1 LKAKLVITLLL
12 LSFISGQGQINTFS
26 PYSRFGLGEL
36 NQLSF
41 AHNQGMGGAHIALKP
56 DSVFPVMI
64 NTGNPA
70 SYALIKF
77 ATFEVGGSFQYS
89 ELSSGKNPPVK
100 RFNTNFN
107 YGALGFPIRKRS
119 GAAFG
124 IMPYSHVG
132 YNMRNT
138 VNETNIGNVNYNY
151 NGEGGFSKVFF
162 GYGLMPF
169 KERMLKFRKKMTEPR
184 KDSTYKPSL
193 VGMKLKELC
202 NELLSDFSIGANA
215 NYVFGSIRNYADV
228 QYPNPLLYFNSIR
241 EKTIRMNAFTGNF
254 GVQTAF
260 TIDSV
265 KRKSPKDTSTISQTK
280 RVNRILSEKIKFT
293 FGYFMSL
300 NNQMNASY
308 DLISY
313 NYFLS
318 SGLGILPKDTVIK
331 IIDAKGKIKLPLEQG
346 FGIGFK
352 KGERINIVADYAIT
366 NWSDFKLFDYINSL
380 KNNSRIGIGF
390 NYVPDKFATGKG
402 TYFLRTQYRAGAFH
416 QTGYL
421 DLRNTMISTYG
432 LTAGISLPV
441 GSRTGTGLINIGFQV
456 GQTGSQ
462 ANNLVKENFYRVHF
476 GFTFNSTYFDDLW
489 FRKFRY
495 D

>member
-1 LKAKLVITLLL
+1 
-12 LSFISGQGQINTFS
+12 
-26 PYSRFGLGEL
+26 
-36 NQLSF
+36 
-41 AHNQGMGGAHIALKP
+41 
-56 DSVFPVMI
+56 
-64 NTGNPA
+64 
-70 SYALIKF
+70 
-77 ATFEVGGSFQYS
+77 
-89 ELSSGKNPPVK
+89 
-100 RFNTNFN
+100 
-107 YGALGFPIRKRS
+107 
-119 GAAFG
+119 
-124 IMPYSHVG
+124 MPYSHVG

-138 VNETNIGNVNYNY
+138 VNETNIGDVNYNY
-151 NGEGGFSKVFF
+151 NGEGGFSKVFL
-162 GYGLMPF
+162 GYGIMPF
-169 KERMLKFRKKMTEPR
+169 KERLLKFRKKVTLLMQ
-184 KDSTYKPSL
+184 DSSYKPSKSNL
-193 VGMKLKELC
+193 KFKELG

-215 NYVFGSIRNYADV
+215 NYVFGSVRNYADV
-228 QYPNPLLYFNSIR
+228 QYPNPLLYYNTIR
-241 EKTIRMNAFTGNF
+241 EQTFRMNAFTGNF
-254 GVQTAF
+254 GIQTAF

-265 KRKSPKDTSTISQTK
+265 KRKSSKDTSAITKNRKGK
-280 RVNRILSEKIKFT
+280 RVLSEKIKFT
-293 FGYFMSL
+293 FGYFMGL

-313 NYFLS
+313 NYFLT

-352 KGERINIVADYAIT
+352 KGERLNIVADYAIT
-366 NWSDFKLFDYINSL
+366 NWSDFKLFDYANSL

-421 DLRNTMISTYG
+421 DLKNTLISTYG

-441 GSRTGTGLINIGFQV
+441 GSRTGTGLINIGLQV

-462 ANNLVKENFYRVHF
+462 SNNLVKENFYRLHF